1 MDTSDDDKVAFR
13 QQKTI
18 YRPSQ
23 QHSETITRNLNLY
36 CEVQIVHSTYIY
48 IIVYIFR
55 SLLVSGK
62 LLN

>member
-23 QHSETITRNLNLY
+23 QHSETITRNLNLN
-36 CEVQIVHSTYIY
+36 CEVQ
-48 IIVYIFR
+48 IVYIFR